1 MRIYNNVDAINTS
14 NQMDTNSRLMSKSLE
29 KLSTG
34 LRINRASDDAAGL
47 SVSEGLRSQIRGSQM
62 SQRNSDDSLAM
73 LQIAESG
80 AQEVVNS
87 LQRMRE
93 LALQSSNGTYSDTD
107 REYIQQEFT
116 QLTEEI
122 NRIGEAT
129 TYNGIPL
136 INGEASDFTFQVS
149 ASASGSASSSTISF
163 TTLDLASIG
172 DPAKVGSVES
182 QASAQAAVSLIDESL
197 NQVLGLRSNI
207 GSVMNRL
214 DKTIAN
220 LGNMVSNLSDAESRI
235 RDVDFAT
242 ESTKFSRNQVL
253 TQSSQSMLAQANQ
266 LPQGVMALLR

>member
-1 MRIYNNVDAINTS
+1 MRIYNNVNAINTS
-14 NQMDTNSRLMSKSLE
+14 NQLDGNNRMVSKSLE

-62 SQRNSDDSLAM
+62 SQRNSDDATAM

-93 LALQSSNGTYSDTD
+93 LALQSANGTYSNTD
-107 REYIQQEFT
+107 RAYIQQEYS
-116 QLTEEI
+116 QLTSEI
-122 NRIGEAT
+122 NRIGEST
-129 TYNGIPL
+129 SYNGITL
-136 INGEASDFTFQVS
+136 INGSASTFTFQVS

-163 TTLDLASIG
+163 RTMDLATFG
-172 DPAKVGSVES
+172 NAAVVGGVDS
-182 QASAQAAVSLIDESL
+182 QVAAQAAVASIDSAL
-197 NQVLGLRSNI
+197 NSVLNLRSNI
-207 GSVMNRL
+207 GSIMNRL
-214 DKTIAN
+214 DKTITN

-242 ESTKFSRNQVL
+242 ESTKFSRNQIL
-253 TQSSQSMLAQANQ
+253 SQASQSMLSQANQ
-266 LPQGVMALLR
+266 LPQGVMSLLR

>member
-1 MRIYNNVDAINTS
+1 MRIYNNVNAINTS
-14 NQMDTNSRLMSKSLE
+14 NQLDGNNRMVSKSLE

-62 SQRNSDDSLAM
+62 SQRNSDDATAM

-93 LALQSSNGTYSDTD
+93 LALQSANGTYSNTD
-107 REYIQQEFT
+107 RAYIQQEFT
-116 QLTEEI
+116 QLTSEI
-122 NRIGEAT
+122 NRIGEST
-129 TYNGIPL
+129 SYNGITL
-136 INGEASDFTFQVS
+136 INGSASTFTFQVS

-163 TTLDLASIG
+163 RTMDLATFG
-172 DPAKVGSVES
+172 NAAVVGGVDS
-182 QASAQAAVSLIDESL
+182 QVAAQAAVASIDSAL
-197 NQVLGLRSNI
+197 NSVLNLRSNI
-207 GSVMNRL
+207 GSIMNRL
-214 DKTIAN
+214 DKTITN

-242 ESTKFSRNQVL
+242 ESTKFSRNQIL
-253 TQSSQSMLAQANQ
+253 SQASQSMLSQANQ
-266 LPQGVMALLR
+266 LPQGVMSLLR

>member
-1 MRIYNNVDAINTS
+1 MRIYNNVNAINTQ
-14 NQMDTNSRLMSKSLE
+14 NQLDGNNRMMSKSLE

-62 SQRNSDDSLAM
+62 SQRNSDDALAM

-93 LALQSSNGTYSDTD
+93 LALQSANGTYSNTD
-107 REYIQQEFT
+107 RAYIQQEFT
-116 QLTEEI
+116 QLTSEI

-129 TYNGIPL
+129 SYNGITL
-136 INGEASDFTFQVS
+136 INGSASTFTFQVS

-163 TTLDLASIG
+163 TTMDLATIG
-172 DPAKVGSVES
+172 HASVVGGVDS
-182 QASAQAAVSLIDESL
+182 QANAQAAVASIDAAL
-197 NQVLGLRSNI
+197 NSVLNLRSNI
-207 GSVMNRL
+207 GSIMNRL
-214 DKTIAN
+214 DKTITN

-242 ESTKFSRNQVL
+242 ESTKFSRNQIL
-253 TQSSQSMLAQANQ
+253 SQSSQSMLSQANQ
-266 LPQGVMALLR
+266 LPQGVMSLLR

>member
-93 LALQSSNGTYSDTD
+93 LALQSANGTYSDTD

-172 DPAKVGSVES
+172 DPSKVGSVGTQTDA
-182 QASAQAAVSLIDESL
+182 QASVSLIDESL